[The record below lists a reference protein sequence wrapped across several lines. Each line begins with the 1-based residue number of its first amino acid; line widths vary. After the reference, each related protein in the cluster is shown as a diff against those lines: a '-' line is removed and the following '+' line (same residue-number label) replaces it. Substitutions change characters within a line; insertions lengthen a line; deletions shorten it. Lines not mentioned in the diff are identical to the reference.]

1 MDFHTLYK
9 LKETSILRVF
19 DIFIKDPSAKIFHQ
33 ERRDRILCQFDD
45 ITKIKYGAE
54 KPVFVFMHVMAPHDP
69 YVFGPNGEE
78 VNYKYTFGPTGNAY
92 LDPSEEKIA
101 YINQLTYLTK
111 ILEETIESLQENSD
125 SAPVIIIQSDT
136 GPNIG
141 LSDTTTELQQ
151 TSRMSIFNAY
161 YFPNEEYDLL
171 YDDITPVNSFRIVFD
186 SQFQTNY
193 GVVEDKIFFSTY
205 EKPYT
210 LIELNDLQIL
220 N

>member
-1 MDFHTLYK
+1 
-9 LKETSILRVF
+9 
-19 DIFIKDPSAKIFHQ
+19 
-33 ERRDRILCQFDD
+33 
-45 ITKIKYGAE
+45 
-54 KPVFVFMHVMAPHDP
+54 
-69 YVFGPNGEE
+69 
-78 VNYKYTFGPTGNAY
+78 
-92 LDPSEEKIA
+92 
-101 YINQLTYLTK
+101 LTK
-111 ILEETIESLQENSD
+111 ILRETIENLLENSD
-125 SAPVIIIQSDT
+125 STPVIIIQSDT

-141 LSDTTTELQQ
+141 FSDTTTELQQ

-171 YDDITPVNSFRIVFD
+171 YDDITPVNSFRVVFD